1 MQMVHG
7 LQVAQEIAVD
17 TGKEKKSTRVHRR
30 LPAGKFSMQRQSDEA
45 LGEW

>member
-17 TGKEKKSTRVHRR
+17 TGKGKKSTRR

>member
-17 TGKEKKSTRVHRR
+17 TGKEKNQHVCTEDFQQESSVCKGRVMRH
-30 LPAGKFSMQRQSDEA
+30 
-45 LGEW
+45 